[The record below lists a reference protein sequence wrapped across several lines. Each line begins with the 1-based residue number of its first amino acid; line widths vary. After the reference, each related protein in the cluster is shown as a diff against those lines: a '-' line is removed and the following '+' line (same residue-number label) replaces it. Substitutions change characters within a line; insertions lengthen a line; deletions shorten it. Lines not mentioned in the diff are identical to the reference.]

1 MTLSNVRVEKHED
14 GSVTLWWDMDDDVNL
29 EINDFTGEDFL
40 ARLGEYMQ
48 ALKDAKAEE
57 NQQDSDQTIE

>member
-40 ARLGEYMQ
+40 GRLGEYMQ